1 MRNIEKQP
9 LNIKRKNLS
18 ADTENFLRRCLKLKE
33 SERMSWDEIF
43 VHPIF
48 RGFFLAKSDNR

>member
-18 ADTENFLRRCLKLKE
+18 ADTEDFLRRCLKLKE

-48 RGFFLAKSDNR
+48 RGFFLAKSDTR